1 MRNVNSPKTVSFEDA
16 LRNLASRL
24 TGTPVAA
31 LPKAQEGIVQFM
43 ADNVPSVRELG
54 EAVAQEVLAR
64 LSAGDT
70 PRPKRK
76 TKTNDE

>member
-1 MRNVNSPKTVSFEDA
+1 MKNVNSPKTVSFEDA

-24 TGTPVAA
+24 TGTPATA
-31 LPKAQEGIVQFM
+31 LPKTQEGIVQFM
-43 ADNVPSVRELG
+43 ADNVPSINELG
-54 EAVAQEVLAR
+54 EAVTKEVLAR
-64 LSAGDT
+64 LSASDT